1 MRFQTVSMTTPVI
14 RLIRMGAF
22 EIEVQSQTHQALIKS
37 TGLRR
42 YSFDLAMRH
51 LLNL

>member
-22 EIEVQSQTHQALIKS
+22 EIEVQSQTHQALSLIKS

-42 YSFDLAMRH
+42 
-51 LLNL
+51 